1 MLPKFTIVKK
11 TFELSLLKI
20 IKSFFQAASEN
31 EGQLT
36 LLTSNLQ
43 RCERLLDE
51 RHNEVSGLQAALEG
65 AQSLNI
71 QLQTSADQQTRELS
85 QQMNDS
91 VNRVSFG

>member
-1 MLPKFTIVKK
+1 M
-11 TFELSLLKI
+11 
-20 IKSFFQAASEN
+20 
-31 EGQLT
+31 T

-51 RHNEVSGLQAALEG
+51 RQTEVSGLQAALEG

-85 QQMNDS
+85 QQMNES
-91 VNRVSFG
+91 VNRVRLFDFR